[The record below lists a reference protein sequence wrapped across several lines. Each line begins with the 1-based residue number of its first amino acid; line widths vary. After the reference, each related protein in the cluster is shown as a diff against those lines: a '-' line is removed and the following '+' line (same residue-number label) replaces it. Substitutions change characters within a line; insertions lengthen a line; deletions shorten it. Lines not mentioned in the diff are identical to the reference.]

1 MTTMI
6 EYVVLRYLRVY
17 INLLQLRYHYGNYDR
32 IHSINI
38 LKSIYKPLREHLIL
52 IANFLVKLLYNCIP
66 TKLLYNCIPTKLL
79 YNCIPTKLFACFLN
93 YRFIC

>member
-1 MTTMI
+1 M
-6 EYVVLRYLRVY
+6 
-17 INLLQLRYHYGNYDR
+17 NLRYHYGNYDR
-32 IHSINI
+32 IRSIKI

-52 IANFLVKLLYNCIP
+52 ITNFLVKLLYNCIPTKLLYNCIP